1 MKKGRRVG
9 GARTHGVVVTVP
21 GGSVKTLRLE
31 TGRRVEGAQTHGVV
45 VTLPGG
51 SVMTLRSKSGN
62 DVSER
67 NPKAL
72 G

>member
-1 MKKGRRVG
+1 
-9 GARTHGVVVTVP
+9 VTVP

-45 VTLPGG
+45 VTVPGG
-51 SVMTLRSKSGN
+51 SVMTLRLKSGN